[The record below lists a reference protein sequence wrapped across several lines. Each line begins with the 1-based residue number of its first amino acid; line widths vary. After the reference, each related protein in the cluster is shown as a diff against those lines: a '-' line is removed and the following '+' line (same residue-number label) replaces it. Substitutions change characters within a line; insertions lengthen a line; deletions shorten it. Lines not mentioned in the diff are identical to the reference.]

1 VDNLAKNIVS
11 LQTSMPSSLPESKP
25 CGKCRW
31 GELATTYSRP
41 LGGWQTTFCD
51 CEYGQKL
58 KLAKERQRQAQIAEQ
73 WGERVMA
80 AGIPDRFREADAGD
94 YVVVDSVEDDIW
106 HYAPPYDQLEKAVN
120 VKDGKGAYLW
130 GGVGTG
136 KTHAAVALLGILIE
150 DGYRAQFVSVP
161 DLLDQIRATFN
172 RSGESVEDVCER
184 PRNGELVLLDD
195 LGAEKP
201 SEWVREKL
209 YQIINARYNARR
221 CTIVTSNKSPEQLA
235 KQIGDRAVSR
245 LMEMCEPIKFEG
257 PDRRLKK
264 R

>member
-1 VDNLAKNIVS
+1 MVDN
-11 LQTSMPSSLPESKP
+11 
-25 CGKCRW
+25 
-31 GELATTYSRP
+31 
-41 LGGWQTTFCD
+41 
-51 CEYGQKL
+51 
-58 KLAKERQRQAQIAEQ
+58 AE
-73 WGERVMA
+73 
-80 AGIPDRFREADAGD
+80 
-94 YVVVDSVEDDIW
+94 EDLW
-106 HYAPPYDQLEKAVN
+106 HYAPPYDQLESAVR
-120 VKDGKGAYLW
+120 VSTGAGAYLW

-136 KTHAAVALLGILIE
+136 KTHAAVALLRELIE
-150 DGYRAQFVSVP
+150 VGHWAQFVSVP

-172 RSGESVEDVCER
+172 RSGESEEDICER
-184 PRNGELVLLDD
+184 PRNGDLVLLDD

-221 CTIVTSNKSPEQLA
+221 CTLVTSNKSPEQLA

-245 LMEMCEPIKFEG
+245 LMEMCEAIKLEG